1 MPSCLSLLCRTE
13 EVQTLSDCH
22 DKLQYHRREPTL
34 QPSWSVCRRGRCV
47 KTELTPR
54 RLLIFLSNHLSGY
67 LNKNSKSILRKHIP
81 NLGSS
86 NNNPNLQASSAL
98 SVRPLRGRQQ
108 QIQSSVDGSVNILGS
123 LAVMILSRAFRVLS
137 DFMIKCL
144 KAVEKAWA
152 DLECQNLI
160 CSCVSAF
167 YHYYPVLCSLSF
179 SLCHPLS
186 FLCPVHSS

>member
-1 MPSCLSLLCRTE
+1 MLYKRVVQIPLMPSCLSLLCRTE

-67 LNKNSKSILRKHIP
+67 LNKNYKSILRKLIL

-98 SVRPLRGRQQ
+98 SVRPSAADTEQCRWICLHFGLVSCHDF
-108 QIQSSVDGSVNILGS
+108 IQSFPC
-123 LAVMILSRAFRVLS
+123 AFRLH
-137 DFMIKCL
+137 D
-144 KAVEKAWA
+144 
-152 DLECQNLI
+152 
-160 CSCVSAF
+160 
-167 YHYYPVLCSLSF
+167 
-179 SLCHPLS
+179 
-186 FLCPVHSS
+186 